1 MSDSH
6 LPRYSVRAR
15 GMREVVEGGG
25 GKKRRGRRKE
35 EGRGV
40 AGV

>member
-25 GKKRRGRRKE
+25 GGLREE
-35 EGRGV
+35 EG
-40 AGV
+40 